1 MNAPTLPQGRR
12 SEAVHR
18 SKAPRGGAP
27 LSDDAANAA
36 RVAPQKYRPA
46 RQLLPLVIRTALL
59 DRLGRDASD
68 GLVFVVAPAGFGKS
82 VLLGQWMDRRL
93 AAGEATAWLT
103 LDEGD
108 RDERCLAQA
117 LAAAIRQ
124 PNTHSPDCA
133 TLPAIATL
141 ADLER
146 ALSRSTGA
154 EPLFLFLDRF
164 DRIAGSPAATAIA
177 RLAEMSIDRVHWTI
191 ATRPPGDSAFGGLW
205 AQGRVHIIDDH
216 ALRLDP
222 KEAATLLD
230 RRLARAEKNR
240 LETALRGWP
249 IAVQALREE
258 LCAGGT
264 MAETLDRLDGAQ
276 GMIGDY
282 ITAELISS
290 LEPPL
295 IDFLTDVSILP
306 EIDPGS
312 ADLVRENGDSHRL
325 IREMDVLGSLV
336 DVQPGG
342 GRKLVP
348 LLQTAFEAKFE
359 RRPGTT
365 GVARRQA
372 VAKLLAS
379 RQDYL
384 GAVANLRLAG
394 RSRDAVELIERTG
407 IVRLWVRFGL
417 AYLLDVLSMLP
428 TSIAAE
434 YPALQVGEALR
445 LLYEGHMRSAAM
457 LIGQI
462 RAEAGGISNPGR
474 TKLEDELTGVEIIL
488 TLSRDIMTEDQ
499 LEKFQLL
506 SDEGMTDELSIE
518 VSSLAIVAYQ
528 QWGEFD
534 RAARLVPLCRQNTVR
549 FGSQFNEFFL
559 EIYLGWLA
567 QAQGHP
573 QKAIDHYRRAL
584 EIQVGG
590 ERLRCLSEVMIAEA
604 LHTLGDFDGAAAQ
617 LEKWLPKLERSVAW
631 FDFFAAGYCTA
642 AAVTFQR
649 EGLIAALASVER
661 AWIVAL
667 ERQSTAMVR
676 LLRPLKLSLL
686 MRGGNWKA
694 ARAYETAEQIVAQ
707 CDALPD
713 DPRLS
718 AWRERD
724 LLRTAAAEFHLKTG
738 NLADARRC
746 IERLLQEAPGSKRAA
761 AVQAAGLLR
770 AALLWRQGARRQA
783 ITLLASVIEDA
794 LASRL
799 TGPLFE
805 RLHLIEP
812 LLGPLHESGQLKRAA
827 ARQWVEI
834 AARNAAARASGR
846 SETLTAREQEILSL
860 IRGGDRNK
868 TIARRL
874 GISVNTVKFHLKRIA
889 AKLDAKGSGRAILA
903 RSALEAASE

>member
-1 MNAPTLPQGRR
+1 MQKMEHP
-12 SEAVHR
+12 SEAPDGE
-18 SKAPRGGAP
+18 APVPGDVG
-27 LSDDAANAA
+27 NATLIP
-36 RVAPQKYRPA
+36 PQRLRPA
-46 RQLLPLVIRTALL
+46 QQLLPLVTRTALL
-59 DRLGRDASD
+59 DHLERDVSSRLA
-68 GLVFVVAPAGFGKS
+68 FVVAPAGFGKS
-82 VLLGQWMDRRL
+82 VLLSQWMDRRL
-93 AAGEATAWLT
+93 AAGQATAWLT
-103 LDEGD
+103 LDENEQ
-108 RDERCLAQA
+108 DERRLVNA
-117 LAAAIRQ
+117 LASAIRQ
-124 PNTHSPDCA
+124 SDAVP
-133 TLPAIATL
+133 ATL
-141 ADLER
+141 AKLPAVASVTDL
-146 ALSRSTGA
+146 ATHLSTAGGDT
-154 EPLFLFLDRF
+154 LFLFLDRF
-164 DRIAGSPAATAIA
+164 ERIAKSPGATAIA
-177 RLAEMSIDRVHWTI
+177 KLAEVLLDRVHWTI
-191 ATRPPGDSAFGGLW
+191 ATRPPGASVFGQLR
-205 AQGRVHIIDDH
+205 AQGCVRIVDDH
-216 ALRLDP
+216 ALRLDSR
-222 KEAATLLD
+222 EVVTLLG
-230 RRLARAEKNR
+230 RRLTRVEKGR
-240 LETALRGWP
+240 LEGELRGWP
-249 IAVQALREE
+249 IAVQALREG
-258 LCAGGT
+258 LATGGT
-264 MAETLDRLDGAQ
+264 IEEALGRLDGAQ
-276 GMIGDY
+276 GIVGDY
-282 ITAELISS
+282 IAAEVISS
-290 LEPPL
+290 LEPSL
-295 IDFLTDVSILP
+295 VDFLTDVSILP

-325 IREMDVLGSLV
+325 IREMDALGSLV
-336 DVQPGG
+336 ELRADG
-342 GRKLVP
+342 GRRLVP
-348 LLQTAFEAKFE
+348 LLQTAFEARFE

-379 RQDYL
+379 RQDYR

-394 RSRDAVELIERTG
+394 RSRDAVELIEQIG
-407 IVRLWVRFGL
+407 IVRLWARFGL

-428 TSIAAE
+428 ASIAVE

-457 LIGQI
+457 LIAQI
-462 RAEAGGISNPGR
+462 RAEAAGMSNPGH

-488 TLSRDIMTEDQ
+488 TLSRDIMTED
-499 LEKFQLL
+499 LLGKFELL

-534 RAARLVPLCRQNTVR
+534 RASRLVPLCRQNTVR
-549 FGSQFNEFFL
+549 FGSRFNEFFL

-567 QAQGHP
+567 HARGHP
-573 QKAIDHYRRAL
+573 QKAIDHYRHAL

-590 ERLRCLSEVMIAEA
+590 ERLQCLSEVMIAEA
-604 LHTLGDFDGAAAQ
+604 LHTLGNFDGAAAQ

-661 AWIVAL
+661 AQIVAL

-724 LLRTAAAEFHLKTG
+724 LLRAAVAEFHLKMG
-738 NLADARRC
+738 NLADARRS
-746 IERLLQEAPGSKRAA
+746 IERLLEEATESKRAA
-761 AVQAAGLLR
+761 TVQTAGLLR

-783 ITLLASVIEDA
+783 VTLLGSVIEDA

-812 LLGPLHESGQLKRAA
+812 LLGLLHESGQLESAA
-827 ARQWVEI
+827 AQQWVET
-834 AARNAAARASGR
+834 AARNVAVRASNR
-846 SETLTAREQEILSL
+846 SDTLTAREQEVLSL
-860 IRGGDRNK
+860 IRAGDRNK
-868 TIARRL
+868 TIARHL
-874 GISVNTVKFHLKRIA
+874 GISVNTVKFHMKRVA
-889 AKLDAKGSGRAILA
+889 AKLDAKGSGRAMLA
-903 RSALEAASE
+903 RSASEAARE